1 MPPPSTDPLTAAVP
15 APVDARA
22 THLAAACQP
31 ALCRG
36 ERLRVG
42 IDTVEVAGVE
52 ASMAAFGARFERR
65 LFTAHEREA
74 AGRVPARRAER
85 LAARFAAKEA
95 VIKALDLGEAGIGWR
110 DIELC
115 SAADGA
121 PTLQL
126 HGAVA
131 ARAAAAGLHEFAV
144 SLSHDGGQACAVV
157 VALCTTPVAAEPVA
171 MLRDDRSLAG
181 PRAAAPPA
189 TLPC

>member
-1 MPPPSTDPLTAAVP
+1 MPPLFTDPHPAVSASP
-15 APVDARA
+15 IDARA
-22 THLAAACQP
+22 ATLAATCQP
-31 ALCRG
+31 ALWPG

-42 IDTVEVAGVE
+42 IDTVDVAGIA
-52 ASMAAFGARFERR
+52 ASLEAFGDRFERR

-131 ARAAAAGLHEFAV
+131 ARAAAAGLHELAV

-171 MLRDDRSLAG
+171 LLRDDRSLAG
-181 PRAAAPPA
+181 PRAAAPPV